1 LYDAYSKRI
10 MLALLP
16 PYLVHLLLV
25 NIQIFVNESM
35 RDYRQQLQEMAEG
48 LEKDEMKTEFDKMR
62 KFSDSVVFICGIFNI
77 LNSFVFLMQSKS
89 LGMQIFVRVWS
100 IVDFFIIVTNF
111 ITVLNLYISFGT
123 EKIRVIETVLIL
135 M

>member
-35 RDYRQQLQEMAEG
+35 RDYRQQLQEMAED